1 MLHVEP
7 SERHRQIEQ
16 SSLDRWFS
24 SSVPLRPGFAK
35 GGRKISVG
43 DDPSLKQGS
52 PRVVLVEISDF
63 Q

>member
-1 MLHVEP
+1 MSIRVSDFAKSVVVVGSLCFFFFA
-7 SERHRQIEQ
+7 
-16 SSLDRWFS
+16 SSA
-24 SSVPLRPGFAK
+24 FAK

>member
-1 MLHVEP
+1 MSNRVSGIAKSTVVIGALLVLA
-7 SERHRQIEQ
+7 SA
-16 SSLDRWFS
+16 
-24 SSVPLRPGFAK
+24 SVGFAK

>member
-1 MLHVEP
+1 MSIRVSGFAKSMVVVGSLVFLA
-7 SERHRQIEQ
+7 SA
-16 SSLDRWFS
+16 SSA
-24 SSVPLRPGFAK
+24 FAK